1 MSLLQ
6 DLFISI
12 VNMSITASYA
22 AIGVIL
28 VRLLLKKAPKV
39 FSYILWIPVLF
50 RLVCPFSFD
59 SAFSFFN
66 LINLNAKQGSGVSEF
81 VPQNIGLMQTPA
93 IQSGIGSIDSAAN
106 ASLPSAIPVASVN
119 PMQIWIAVFSLIWIF
134 GVIALFI
141 YSIISYV
148 KIKRK
153 LQTATRVE
161 ANVFETDA
169 IGTAFVCGFIRP
181 KIYVP
186 ANIGDA
192 NLSYILEHERTH
204 IRRKDYLIKPLAFLA
219 LILHWFNPLMW
230 LCFALMSRDMEMSC
244 DESVMHRLGDSAKG
258 GYSGSLLALSVK
270 RKGLLAANPLA
281 FGENHAK
288 ARIKNVLNYR
298 KPTFWVIMVAVAA
311 VCAAGFAFAVNP
323 PKGGTISEEDKRKLA
338 DVVSEYYMKAD
349 PANKGTL
356 KIYNIKKF
364 GSSYLVLTQKYRG
377 EGESFSVLF
386 LADSGFNIV
395 AKAPGDIPI
404 SPCFSANVVKYQ
416 GKSIVYGNFKNKKWN
431 PQTDLVTDVQIDF
444 IKITF
449 EDGTYVR
456 EQVSMDKGYIVVV
469 DTLSNIRNI
478 EVYNSKGELQSDL
491 INESACSEYDFIDV
505 IGEKSSDRITSLIED
520 KLAEIMSSPKNSSD
534 PQEYINAH
542 QAEYNA
548 ILALETQA
556 LPYLFTEFE
565 KGGQTGL
572 KGYIM
577 QNLCW
582 DILGEDNIQYASKDP
597 QDWYDT
603 FKKHV
608 QRIAASSS
616 VDSVKAN
623 NPKYGALLDVI
634 NTHGKEGIAKLVE
647 ENLAIIMSSPKQASN
662 PNAYIQAHQGEY
674 ENIKKLGGEEALQY
688 MLSQFKSGNAEGLRG
703 HIMMKL
709 CKELLG
715 VRNNVTDETLTPQEW
730 YDALS
735 IRQEVKL
742 LDFVYEGNDP
752 IEKLVYATEIEKN
765 SQPQRGFTIVAPK
778 IFGSYEEDGLLK
790 VFVTTFSAT
799 YKLYG
804 NVLDMVSGSVVPSA
818 ITYKKDN
825 RGNYVLEKYE
835 QAKDGADW
843 QPSIRKFC
851 TMPVSE
857 KEIPG
862 LADKIIDHYGNRDD
876 IRTLQWEN
884 LFKHLKANGI
894 KDATLFNSRG
904 EVEFSISNPQYIN

>member
-6 DLFISI
+6 DLFINI
-12 VNMSITASYA
+12 LNMSITASYV

-50 RLVCPFSFD
+50 RLVCPFSFG

-66 LINLNAKQGSGVSEF
+66 LINMNAKQGIGVYEL
-81 VPQNIGLMQTPA
+81 VPQNIGVMHTPA
-93 IQSGIGSIDSAAN
+93 IQSGIGSIDSAVN
-106 ASLPSAIPVASVN
+106 ASLPPAIPVASVN
-119 PMQIWIAVFSLIWIF
+119 PMEIWMAVLSLIWIF
-134 GVIALFI
+134 GVIALLI
-141 YSIISYV
+141 YSIVSYV
-148 KIKRK
+148 KIKGK

-161 ANVFETDA
+161 ADVFETDA

-244 DESVMHRLGDSAKG
+244 DESVLSKLGDGAKG
-258 GYSGSLLALSVK
+258 GYSSSLLSLSVK
-270 RKGLLAANPLA
+270 RKGILTANPLA
-281 FGENHAK
+281 FGESHVK
-288 ARIKNVLNYR
+288 TRIKNIVNFK
-298 KPTFWVIMVAVAA
+298 KPAFWVIVVAVMA
-311 VCAAGFAFAVNP
+311 VCAAAIAFAANP
-323 PKGGTISEEDKRKLA
+323 PKGGTISEEDKRKLT

-395 AKAPGDIPI
+395 AKASGDIPI

-431 PQTDLVTDVQIDF
+431 PQTDLATDVQIDF

-449 EDGTYVR
+449 EDGTYVM

-505 IGEKSSDRITSLIED
+505 IDEKNPDGIASLI
-520 KLAEIMSSPKNSSD
+520 
-534 PQEYINAH
+534 
-542 QAEYNA
+542 
-548 ILALETQA
+548 
-556 LPYLFTEFE
+556 
-565 KGGQTGL
+565 
-572 KGYIM
+572 
-577 QNLCW
+577 
-582 DILGEDNIQYASKDP
+582 
-597 QDWYDT
+597 
-603 FKKHV
+603 
-608 QRIAASSS
+608 
-616 VDSVKAN
+616 
-623 NPKYGALLDVI
+623 
-634 NTHGKEGIAKLVE
+634 NTPGTEGIAKLVE
-647 ENLAIIMSSPKQASN
+647 ENLAVIMSSPKKASN
-662 PNAYIQAHQGEY
+662 PNAYIQEHQKEY
-674 ENIKKLGGEEALQY
+674 ENIKKFGGEKALQY
-688 MLSQFKSGNAEGLRG
+688 MLSQFESGNVDGLRG
-703 HIMMKL
+703 VIMMQL

-715 VRNNVTDETLTPQEW
+715 LRNNVTDETLTPQEW

-735 IRQEVKL
+735 IRQEIKL
-742 LDFVYEGNDP
+742 PDYVYDGVDP

-804 NVLDMVSGSVVPSA
+804 NVLDEVGGSVVPSA

-825 RGNYVLEKYE
+825 SGNYVLEKYE

-843 QPSIRKFC
+843 QPSIKKFC
-851 TMPVSE
+851 TMPVSG
-857 KEIPG
+857 KKIPG

-876 IRTLQWEN
+876 IRTLRWEN

-904 EVEFSISNPQYIN
+904 EIEFSMSNPQYIN